1 MSKYLK
7 FALVSLCLPR
17 IGSAAPQ
24 HQEPCAML
32 GDLVEKAAKEN
43 QRRFVSSGAITDR

>member
-7 FALVSLCLPR
+7 LALVSLCLSM

-32 GDLVEKAAKEN
+32 GDLIEKAAKEN
-43 QRRFVSSGAITDR
+43 QRRFVLSGAIIDR